1 MNIRDG
7 NIKIVFS
14 SLVFL
19 KVKFHKD
26 RFKNQNMYVA
36 VGKITYQVQMKFRNV
51 NLFCSCYFCFM
62 VFLQLFLISFKKY

>member
-1 MNIRDG
+1 M
-7 NIKIVFS
+7 
-14 SLVFL
+14 LVISGTYSVVLFF

-26 RFKNQNMYVA
+26 RFKNQNIYDA